1 MFPDS
6 CSHKAPCLASFSG
19 WSSHSSFR
27 FRQKKR
33 NPIIP
38 QGVFMN
44 SVMSG
49 KPAKPSVRKRLCP
62 RTSNVS
68 SNFSFLQDIMPLYEI
83 YWLEIHLQWSL
94 VLWHIFIFN
103 IIIYCDSILY
113 YFLPEI
119 MTCVYEIQSLYIK
132 HILWWENHS
141 RNSGFHGQTQAF
153 L

>member
-1 MFPDS
+1 MWKNRS
-6 CSHKAPCLASFSG
+6 KIT
-19 WSSHSSFR
+19 
-27 FRQKKR
+27 Q
-33 NPIIP
+33 

-44 SVMSG
+44 TVIYG
-49 KPAKPSVRKRLCP
+49 KPAKHSVRKRLCP

-83 YWLEIHLQWSL
+83 HWLGIHLQWSL
-94 VLWHIFIFN
+94 VLWLIFIFN

-132 HILWWENHS
+132 HILWWENPQSTHEIS
-141 RNSGFHGQTQAF
+141 SIGDIWASPMYLIESLWLKVRIQQHH
-153 L
+153 